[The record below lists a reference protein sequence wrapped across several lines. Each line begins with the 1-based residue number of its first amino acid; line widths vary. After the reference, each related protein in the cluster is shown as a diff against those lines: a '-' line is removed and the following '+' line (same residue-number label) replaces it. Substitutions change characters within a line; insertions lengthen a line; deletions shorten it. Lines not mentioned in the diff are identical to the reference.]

1 MNRYINYICV
11 CDAPPFYP
19 FQNTIEN
26 ACRVSSRRKHAVW
39 FMMLISIF
47 MNSLF
52 IQCCLCF
59 DLYKHP
65 IQPLLSWPLYK
76 HHFDHDTN
84 FLRLL
89 SVVTPLLLPPV
100 INTLCSEFVTFFPS
114 AQKLKYDMTSK
125 CRKKPPEKPGISC
138 NTAYKKPEVFTKS
151 V

>member
-1 MNRYINYICV
+1 
-11 CDAPPFYP
+11 
-19 FQNTIEN
+19 
-26 ACRVSSRRKHAVW
+26 
-39 FMMLISIF
+39 MMLISIF

-89 SVVTPLLLPPV
+89 SVITPLLLSPL
-100 INTLCSEFVTFFPS
+100 INTLCSEFVTFFQS

-125 CRKKPPEKPGISC
+125 CRKNHQKNQEYPAIQPIRNLKFSQRLC
-138 NTAYKKPEVFTKS
+138 NF
-151 V
+151 